1 MKKNIISTDEDIID
15 LSNLLKIIWDGKIK
29 VILITVIITLL
40 GNLYLNQTPVYFV
53 SSIVL
58 SSKDNTEFTKIK
70 YVTDFLD
77 DQYQKLD
84 AQYKKNNTFIQNS
97 VMSNSQS
104 NLNRFFLNKFI
115 EELLD
120 YEELIEVLKNNK
132 KILESVSGLP
142 EKQKNKVLFKNMNL
156 LEVKKINFDQSNN
169 TENFDYIIN
178 FQWDNNNE
186 VVDILENIIILT
198 LENLKEFFY
207 MQLMLELELAKKKI
221 LIGDSQRLEFLKE
234 QSLIAQELKITE
246 NQIDTISLSESNV
259 LFNINPS
266 DVAYYL
272 RGTKAIEKEISI
284 IKNRKYDLFDNFEKE
299 ITDLKNSEISF
310 INYNPN
316 LISVKSFRKNNIS
329 KNLFIVIGLIIGL
342 IFSVITNKFQFQ
354 TLLRKKK

>member
-15 LSNLLKIIWDGKIK
+15 LSNFLKIIWDGKIK

-40 GNLYLNQTPVYFV
+40 GNLYFNQTPVYFV

-70 YVTDFLD
+70 YVTDFL
-77 DQYQKLD
+77 
-84 AQYKKNNTFIQNS
+84 ASTQNS

-142 EKQKNKVLFKNMNL
+142 DKQKNKVLFKNMNL
-156 LEVKKINFDQSNN
+156 LEAKKINFNQSNN

-186 VVDILENIIILT
+186 VVSILENTIILT

-207 MQLMLELELAKKKI
+207 MQLMLELEIAKKKI
-221 LIGDSQRLEFLKE
+221 LIDDSRRLEFLKE

-246 NQIDTISLSESNV
+246 NQIDKISLSESNV

-284 IKNRKYDLFDNFEKE
+284 IENRKYDLFDNFEKE

-329 KNLFIVIGLIIGL
+329 KNLFIVIGLIIGS